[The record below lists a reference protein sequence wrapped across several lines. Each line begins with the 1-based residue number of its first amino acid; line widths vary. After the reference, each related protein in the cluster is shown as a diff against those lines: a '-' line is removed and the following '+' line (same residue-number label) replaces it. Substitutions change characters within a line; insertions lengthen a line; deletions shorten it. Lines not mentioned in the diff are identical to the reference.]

1 MDQGRQDCASERL
14 IVGYGCAPPPPA
26 FAGIA
31 GDRGR
36 RQRAGGSRQ
45 RRSVNDPWLSPFR
58 RLCLSCRAWLDACAA
73 ASIFTLRHTHFGK
86 RLHRLESAAEFG
98 PHAHHSHSEQSIA
111 HFLDRQSYRRDV
123 SRPRWRRQW
132 DRLRWSRNVPM
143 IARDCI
149 EVPDRHLPV
158 DACTNHTKLSADRPS
173 AHAEERPIF
182 H

>member
-1 MDQGRQDCASERL
+1 MCLRTINRGLRVRT
-14 IVGYGCAPPPPA
+14 PA
-26 FAGIA
+26 TGVC
-31 GDRGR
+31 GDSR
-36 RQRAGGSRQ
+36 RQGAAPAGWR
-45 RRSVNDPWLSPFR
+45 LSPAPECQRSLAKSVPAPLFELPR
-58 RLCLSCRAWLDACAA
+58 VVGCLRW